1 VELQRAR
8 TPARTPRRSRRA
20 TRLVEES
27 DRGDAKVDGL
37 RIRPEIEGLGLTEYV
52 LSQQPSPDVERA
64 RLRLL
69 EEYHDPLSAS
79 QLDAIGVGEGWHCLD
94 VGAGGGSVTRML
106 AERVG
111 STGSVLAVDL
121 DTSLLEGLGSDRVE
135 VRRHDLL
142 SDELPQAAFD
152 LVHAR
157 LLLMFLS
164 PRLGALE
171 RLVSA
176 ARPGGWVASI
186 APDFTAVALSPPSVV
201 WERVWSRFVDA
212 MMAAGWDPSYGARLC
227 GDLRAANLVDV
238 HADYIGRFYPGG
250 SLPSRLLSLTIER
263 LREQM
268 VLLGA
273 DRADIDEA
281 QRLLRDPASTFR
293 PATTCVARGRRPGR
307 S

>member
-1 VELQRAR
+1 M
-8 TPARTPRRSRRA
+8 
-20 TRLVEES
+20 
-27 DRGDAKVDGL
+27 
-37 RIRPEIEGLGLTEYV
+37 TEYV
-52 LSQQPSPDVERA
+52 LSQRRSPDVERA

-69 EEYHDPLSAS
+69 EEYHDPLTVS
-79 QLDAIGVGEGWHCLD
+79 QLDAIGVGEGWRCLD

-121 DTSLLEGLGSDRVE
+121 DTSLLDELASDRVE

-142 SDELPQAAFD
+142 SDQLPQAAFD

-164 PRLGALE
+164 PRLGALQ

-186 APDFTAVALSPPSVV
+186 APDFTAVAVSPTSLV
-201 WERVWSRFVDA
+201 WQRVWSQFLDA
-212 MMAAGWDPSYGARLC
+212 AMAGGWDPGYGARLA
-227 GDLRAANLVDV
+227 GDLRAAGLVDV
-238 HADYIGRFYPGG
+238 HADYIARSHPGG
-250 SLPSRLLSLTIER
+250 SLASRLLSLTVER

-273 DRADIDEA
+273 DSGEVDEA
-281 QRLLRDPASTFR
+281 RRLFEEPARTITS
-293 PATTCVARGRRPGR
+293 PTTCLARGRRPEH